1 MAHPDLSALTPAA
14 QAEKRRITMTM
25 PEEGRAFTEIGAAL
39 GVRYMTVSMWWE
51 RFQAGSLEGIT
62 SQKRG
67 PADWAH
73 RRLSTKQGQA
83 LQRAITDTTPYPP
96 KLQFALWTRATI
108 GELIERK
115 YHIVLHVRT
124 IGHYIAR

>member
-1 MAHPDLSALTPAA
+1 MAHADLRALTPAA
-14 QAEKRRITMTM
+14 QAEKRRIAMAM
-25 PEEGRAFTEIGAAL
+25 REEGRAFTEISVAL
-39 GVRYMTVSMWWE
+39 GVRFMTVSMWWE
-51 RFQAGSLEGIT
+51 RFQAGSLEVLM

-83 LQRAITDTTPYPP
+83 LQRAITDSTPDQP
-96 KLQFALWTRATI
+96 KLQFARWTRATI
-108 GELIERK
+108 GEFIERK